1 MEKTVLSDGF
11 RPQRWRYRWD
21 AQGQIAE
28 LITPQGERWTY
39 CYDAFGRRISK
50 RRANVTRGIAGY
62 DYQWSG
68 DLLVAETPVYADG
81 TAATGE
87 SVYWLYEPGAL
98 TPGARYEN
106 GQMHYVVRDH
116 MGTPR
121 ELLTETGEVVRA
133 QKLSVWGKAEQY
145 RFGGLSAANDDDTA
159 PHCPW
164 RFAGQYADEES
175 RLHYNRFRY
184 YDAETG
190 QYVSP
195 DPIGLKGG
203 LNPYGYV
210 KNPLKWIDPFGLCK
224 DDIITY
230 RGDNRRSPDEIFRDG
245 FKPKGDSND
254 LFLHAL
260 DSDNPPSNFIST
272 TPDKNIATEFATSYG
287 SKDGYVYYTRANNG
301 IDINKTLGADSP
313 FTREAEI
320 AVPGGIKP
328 GDVLGATPVNA
339 DGTWGNYTILN
350 PNRY

>member
-1 MEKTVLSDGF
+1 
-11 RPQRWRYRWD
+11 Q
-21 AQGQIAE
+21 

-81 TAATGE
+81 TAAVE
-87 SVYWLYEPGAL
+87 SSVYWLYEPGAL

-106 GQMHYVVRDH
+106 GQLHYVVRDH

-121 ELLTETGEVVRA
+121 ELLTEDGQVVRA

-145 RFGGLSAANDDDTA
+145 RFGGPGAANDEDNA

-175 RLHYNRFRY
+175 GLHYNRFRY

-195 DPIGLKGG
+195 DPIGLIGG
-203 LNPYGYV
+203 TNLYGYV
-210 KNPLKWIDPFGLCK
+210 HNPLGWIDPLGLIK
-224 DDIITY
+224 VRHYT
-230 RGDNRRSPDEIFRDG
+230 S
-245 FKPKGDSND
+245 DS
-254 LFLHAL
+254 
-260 DSDNPPSNFIST
+260 
-272 TPDKNIATEFATSYG
+272 G
-287 SKDGYVYYTRANNG
+287 V
-301 IDINKTLGADSP
+301 
-313 FTREAEI
+313 AEI
-320 AVPGGIKP
+320 EKSQSINASRGEPLGVHVEVEPFGDPRTAAREMGVASKKSRAYVEFDVTEDSLVKTNVGPRNTAIVPTGGDALSLDGKKAVFKKESLWSKIMSWFEGCPG
-328 GDVLGATPVNA
+328 
-339 DGTWGNYTILN
+339 
-350 PNRY
+350 